1 MDFKVYISKLAFV
14 CILDNV
20 TGVAIPHVFLVLLL
34 QASVIRKNSI
44 PKILLPAK
52 CILVHTL

>member
-1 MDFKVYISKLAFV
+1 MDFEVYISKLAFV
-14 CILDNV
+14 CILNNV
-20 TGVAIPHVFLVLLL
+20 TGVAITHAFLVLLL
-34 QASVIRKNSI
+34 QSFLIRNNWI